1 VDRAVSRPENATA
14 LVTGASKGIGAAI
27 AKALAADGWAVAVNY
42 RGDEEGANAT
52 VEAIVQEGGKA
63 KAFQADVSNGDSK
76 AFLKQVETE
85 MDGPVLALVN
95 NAGVARDNIAL
106 QLTDED
112 WDVVIGTNLTP
123 AFKLTRDALRSM
135 IKARYGRVVNI
146 ASVVGPRANAGQS
159 NYAAAKAGLIG
170 LTKTIATEVARRGV
184 TVNAV
189 APGFIAT
196 DMTDRQGDPGAP
208 SGHAGGGRGR
218 GALPRLRRGRLRDRH
233 HPLRRRRHVRL
244 TPEKE
249 NTPMATAIT
258 EENVQKTVYEALP
271 QFGVDESQITREAT
285 FEDLDVDS
293 LDLAELSQIIE
304 DEYGVALKGDD
315 VGKIKTVGDA
325 IDLVVQRGS

>member
-1 VDRAVSRPENATA
+1 M
-14 LVTGASKGIGAAI
+14 LG
-27 AKALAADGWAVAVNY
+27 
-42 RGDEEGANAT
+42 
-52 VEAIVQEGGKA
+52 
-63 KAFQADVSNGDSK
+63 
-76 AFLKQVETE
+76 
-85 MDGPVLALVN
+85 LVN

-106 QLTDED
+106 QLSDED
-112 WDVVIGTNLTP
+112 WDVVIGTNLSP
-123 AFKLTRDALRSM
+123 AFRLTRDSLRSM

-170 LTKTIATEVARRGV
+170 MTKTIAAEVARRGV

-196 DMTDRQGDPGAP
+196 DMTAELATDEIVKAIPARRQG
-208 SGHAGGGRGR
+208 
-218 GALPRLRRGRLRDRH
+218 
-233 HPLRRRRHVRL
+233 
-244 TPEKE
+244 TPEE
-249 NTPMATAIT
+249 VAAAVRFLASDDAGYVTGTTLYVDGGMSASEGGTSPPPHPDHDLTSTQGDQHMATAIT

-271 QFGVDESQITREAT
+271 QFGVDESAITREAT

-325 IDLVVQRGS
+325 IDLVVQKGS